1 MVEKFIGP
9 DGEEYADINI
19 VYQSVDQLRNMELLG
34 LDNPPMIYPLTLKGL
49 EKNADG
55 LYSMADL
62 AARFEQALAA
72 YDAIK

>member
-1 MVEKFIGP
+1 
-9 DGEEYADINI
+9 
-19 VYQSVDQLRNMELLG
+19 MELLG